1 MRPQASTILL
11 TSTAMARTGHPLTP
25 LERLFSLFTK
35 VGPGEGRSVL
45 LFALNAFLLLV
56 CYYLLKTTREVFIL
70 TEYGAEGASYAIG
83 AQAVVLLFV
92 VPLYGV
98 LFRASDATTLIRRI
112 TLIFVAAIGM
122 FYGLGRSGVE
132 IGFIYYVFVGLFGVL
147 AIAQFWA
154 FATDCYNVKSGQR
167 LFPVIMIG
175 ASAGALTGAQA
186 AKMLSWIGLPP
197 IETLWVAALTLLATL
212 LLGSTAM
219 NSVPASAR
227 PREDETAEE
236 KPDKLEQ
243 ALGGFALVFRNR
255 YLVMIVVLVLLL
267 NWVNSTGEDILK
279 DIVAN
284 WATEQVALGLVAD
297 RATAIAAFY
306 SDFFFWVNLGGFALQ
321 ALLVARVYR
330 WIGVSGALLILPII
344 AAVGY
349 GLIAFAIALVPL
361 FGLVKWVKVL
371 ENSVDYS
378 IMNTTRQTIFLPLDK
393 AEKYEGK
400 MAIDTFFWRVGDM
413 VQAGAFFV
421 GLHYLGM
428 TIVQFALVNM
438 VLAVIWLV
446 VAIMIGRRYR
456 YLLANNVFNAAPEL
470 ARQIPDLTA
479 PPGAEVRHRLDDDQF
494 IDKDPGDL
502 LTYSAQLASGAPLPS
517 WMIFEAATRTFRGRV
532 PDDASGFME
541 IEVVAKD
548 IEGLSAAGSFFLYHA
563 AEA

>member
-1 MRPQASTILL
+1 MILL
-11 TSTAMARTGHPLTP
+11 IFAAMAKTGHPLTP

-35 VGPGEGRSVL
+35 VGPGEGRSIL

-92 VPLYGV
+92 VPLYGA
-98 LFRASDATTLIRRI
+98 LFRATDATTLVRRI
-112 TLIFVAAIGM
+112 TLMFVAAIGA

-132 IGFIYYVFVGLFGVL
+132 IGFSYYVFVGLFGVL

-175 ASAGALTGAQA
+175 ASAGALAGAQA
-186 AKMLSWIGLPP
+186 AKMLAWIGLPP
-197 IETLWVAALTLLATL
+197 IETLWVAALTLLTTL

-219 NSVPASAR
+219 NSVPDSAR
-227 PREDETAEE
+227 PRDEEATEE

-243 ALGGFALVFRNR
+243 AFGGFALVFRNR
-255 YLVMIVVLVLLL
+255 YLMMIVVLVLLL
-267 NWVNSTGEDILK
+267 NWVNSTGEVILK
-279 DIVAN
+279 DFVAN
-284 WATEQVALGLVAD
+284 WATQQVALGLVAD

-330 WIGVSGALLILPII
+330 WVGVSGALLILPII

-361 FGLVKWVKVL
+361 FGVVKWVKVL

-438 VLAVIWLV
+438 VLAVVWLV

-470 ARQIPDLTA
+470 ARQIADLTA
-479 PPGAEVRHRLDDDQF
+479 PPGADVHHRLDDDQF
-494 IDKDPGDL
+494 IDRDPGDL
-502 LTYSAQLASGAPLPS
+502 LAYSAQQASGAPLPS
-517 WMIFEAATRTFRGRV
+517 WMVFEAATLTFRGRV
-532 PDDASGFME
+532 PDDESGYLE
-541 IEVVAKD
+541 IEVVATD
-548 IEGLSAAGSFFLYHA
+548 TEGLSATGSFFVYHT